1 MTIKKIREFYMSI
14 EEGES
19 VWHWDLNQSDCVVK
33 DFLDHK
39 NDPSFTIEIQDWYG
53 EDYDYV
59 EIYPNNEGISNFPK
73 YVQKSIYKVLDEI
86 KRLS

>member
-1 MTIKKIREFYMSI
+1 MTIKRFREFYI
-14 EEGES
+14 YTDEGNAT
-19 VWHWDLNQSDCVVK
+19 WHWDLNQTDCVVQ
-33 DFLDHK
+33 DFLEHK
-39 NDPSFTIEIQDWYG
+39 NDPTFSIEIQDWYG

-59 EIYPNNEGISNFPK
+59 EIYPKDEGIDNFPK